1 MERKGKNCTIREL
14 ARYVGLSTCTV
25 SKVLNDHTGALS
37 IPEST
42 RRKVREAARELNY
55 VPNVN
60 AQRFFKRR
68 SSVIGLLVP
77 PQEEMGHNVFHDT
90 HFVDILSGIEK
101 ALSTTSYN
109 LLLLFNRPEYKAGNR
124 YEAMFSSGF
133 VDGLL
138 IWGAHRSEGYW
149 KELVEL
155 TQPRIFL
162 TSMPDFS
169 PDEPLHYVASDYE
182 QSACG
187 IVSRLKAQGCRR
199 FCWLAG
205 REDTSIIS
213 QLAAG
218 MARAGVTLEES
229 AIRYSDY
236 TEAEGERLAAELLE
250 HGEFDAL
257 LATAPQLARG
267 AVRYIEAHHLPVRV
281 GSFDGQRETR
291 LMSDHYISALTNDFE
306 IGLKAMEK
314 MFALIEGD
322 TDMVQ
327 MKVPVDFTADEGA
340 KENVRF

>member
-1 MERKGKNCTIREL
+1 MEAREKSCTIREL

-25 SKVLNDHTGALS
+25 SKVLNDTAGKVT

-42 RRKVREAARELNY
+42 RRRVQEAARKLNY

-68 SSVIGLLVP
+68 SQVIGLLVP
-77 PQEEMGHNVFHDT
+77 PQDEMGHNVFQDT

-101 ALSTTSYN
+101 ALSRTPYN
-109 LLLLFNRPEYKAGNR
+109 LLLLFNRPEYKEGNR
-124 YEAMFSSGF
+124 YAGMFSSGF

-149 KELVEL
+149 NELVEL

-162 TSMPDFS
+162 TSTPDFS

-182 QSACG
+182 QSAHG
-187 IVSRLKAQGCRR
+187 IASRLMERGCRR

-205 REDTSIIS
+205 MRDTSIIS
-213 QLAAG
+213 LLSAG
-218 MARAGVTLEES
+218 MARAGVSPEES

-236 TEAEGERLAAELLE
+236 SEADGERLAAELLKG
-250 HGEFDAL
+250 GEFDAL

-267 AVRYIEAHHLPVRV
+267 AARYVEANRLPVQI
-281 GSFDGQRETR
+281 GCFDGQQRTR
-291 LMSDHYISALTNDFE
+291 LPSDHYISALTNDLE

-314 MFALIEGD
+314 MLALIEGSSE
-322 TDMVQ
+322 TIRIR
-327 MKVPVDFTADEGA
+327 VPVDFTTSER
-340 KENVRF
+340 KENE

>member
-1 MERKGKNCTIREL
+1 MEKRGKNCTIREL
-14 ARYVGLSTCTV
+14 AGYVGLSTCTV
-25 SKVLNDHTGALS
+25 SKVLNDPTGELA
-37 IPEST
+37 IPEGT

-68 SSVIGLLVP
+68 SQVIGLLVP
-77 PQEEMGHNVFHDT
+77 PQDEMGHNVFHDT
-90 HFVDILSGIEK
+90 HFVEILSGIER

-109 LLLLFNRPEYKAGNR
+109 LLLLFNRPEYKEGNR
-124 YEAMFSSGF
+124 YAGMFRSGF

-149 KELVEL
+149 QELVEL

-162 TSMPDFS
+162 TSTPDFS

-182 QSACG
+182 QSAYG
-187 IVSRLKAQGCRR
+187 VVSRLKAQGCRR

-205 REDTSIIS
+205 MQDTSIIS
-213 QLAAG
+213 QLSAG
-218 MARAGVTLEES
+218 MKRAGLLLEES

-236 TEAEGERLAAELLE
+236 IETDGERLAAELLDQ
-250 HGEFDAL
+250 GEFDAV

-267 AVRYIEAHHLPVRV
+267 AVRYIEAHRLPVQV
-281 GSFDGQRETR
+281 GSFDGQRVTR
-291 LMSDHYISALTNDFE
+291 LPSDHYISALTNDVE

-314 MFALIEGD
+314 MFSLIEGS
-322 TDMVQ
+322 TETVQ
-327 MKVPVDFTADEGA
+327 IKVPVDFTT
-340 KENVRF
+340 KERSENQ